1 MRRHRCQSALPLW
14 LRGDC
19 DLTHGGKTLTR
30 PAPQPITE
38 DRSLRLRAAWLAY
51 HRGLT
56 QSEIAE
62 RLKISRSSV
71 IRLLE
76 EVRARAEVQI
86 WIDMPPGE
94 LADLAAGLEERF
106 GLERAL
112 VVPGDGTAEETAQDV
127 GAALGRFL
135 SEKIAPGMTVGIGW
149 GRTLD
154 AALTSFR
161 APRMAGVRIVSL
173 LGGVVEVRGLNPMDV
188 AWRMA
193 GALGAECLL
202 FPAPLIVDSAETKRR
217 LLEDC
222 GLNRIVEVARGMD
235 LAVVSCGDI
244 GAAGSSLSQGFLSAE
259 DYRGLVAAGAVC
271 DTMCHFLDSGGAS
284 VAHPLQE
291 RVMSVGLDVVARAGH
306 VVIASGGARRAA
318 AIRATIARVGCQ
330 TLVTDEAAARV
341 LLEM

>member
-1 MRRHRCQSALPLW
+1 VRRHRCQSAWPLW

>member
-1 MRRHRCQSALPLW
+1 MWPSARPLSPPVDW
-14 LRGDC
+14 TEPC
-19 DLTHGGKTLTR
+19 GGKTLTR
-30 PAPQPITE
+30 PAPQPLIE

-56 QSEIAE
+56 QGEIAA

-106 GLERAL
+106 GLDRAL
-112 VVPGDGTAEETAQDV
+112 VVPGEGTAEQTAQDV

-135 SEKIAPGMTVGIGW
+135 SEQIAPGMTVGLGW

-154 AALTSFR
+154 AALAAFR

-173 LGGVVEVRGLNPMDV
+173 LGGVVEARGLNPMDV

-222 GLNRIVEVARGMD
+222 GLNRIVDVARGMD

-244 GAAGSSLSQGFLSAE
+244 GAAGTSLSQGFLTAA
-259 DYRGLVAAGAVC
+259 DYQGLVAAGAIC
-271 DTMCHFLDSGGAS
+271 DTMCHFLDAGGES
-284 VAHPLQE
+284 VPHPLQE
-291 RVMSVGLDVVARAGH
+291 RVMSVGLDVVAGAGH
-306 VVIASGGARRAA
+306 VVIASGGARRAP
-318 AIRATIARVGCQ
+318 AIRATIARVGCH
-330 TLVTDEAAARV
+330 TLVTDEAAARA
-341 LLEM
+341 LLQL